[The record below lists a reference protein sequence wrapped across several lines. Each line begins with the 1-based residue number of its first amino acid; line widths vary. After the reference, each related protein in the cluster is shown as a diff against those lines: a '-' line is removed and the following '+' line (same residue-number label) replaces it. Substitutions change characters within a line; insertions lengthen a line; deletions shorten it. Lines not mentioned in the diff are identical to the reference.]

1 MGLYGILW
9 VCMECYG
16 FAWITKDLYGFL
28 DFYMDNSLFHL

>member
-9 VCMECYG
+9 VCVECYG